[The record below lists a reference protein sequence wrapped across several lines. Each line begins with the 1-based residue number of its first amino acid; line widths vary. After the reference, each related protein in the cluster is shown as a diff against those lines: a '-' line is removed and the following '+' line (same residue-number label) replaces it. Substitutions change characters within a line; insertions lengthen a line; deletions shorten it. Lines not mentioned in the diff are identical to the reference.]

1 MLNSEAAAATT
12 CNLTAAMP
20 DKRMRPIVKQEPG
33 ADGAQELQRQQE
45 AAGESLREGRR
56 RLGDMVEEG
65 AGTELEMQLLRR
77 ANAEAQAF
85 ALQGMERERA
95 MAVELKAMGEQ
106 MLQRERAMGEELLQL
121 KAQVAELR
129 ADIRIKD
136 AALEAHAAVHKA
148 EVGLLESKLQSKEAA
163 LAARDHDH
171 DHDHDH
177 DNGVASSLAGSTLM
191 LRVGDMCKV
200 DQFNKLMRT
209 RLAGKRYRLL
219 YTWSRDGRSNGSFH
233 RHCDKQVRLR
243 MTRIFVLHDICTS

>member
-1 MLNSEAAAATT
+1 LAKTKLQLNSEAAAATT
-12 CNLTAAMP
+12 CNLTAAIP
-20 DKRMRPIVKQEPG
+20 DKRMRPIVKQEHG
-33 ADGAQELQRQQE
+33 ADGAQQLLQQQTAAAA
-45 AAGESLREGRR
+45 AAGEREGP
-56 RLGDMVEEG
+56 G
-65 AGTELEMQLLRR
+65 AGTELEMQLLR

-95 MAVELKAMGEQ
+95 MA
-106 MLQRERAMGEELLQL
+106 EELLQS

-171 DHDHDH
+171 DHD
-177 DNGVASSLAGSTLM
+177 NGVASSLAGSTLM

-200 DQFNKLMRT
+200 DQFNTLMRT